1 MRDVLFFIHIPK
13 TAGTSINKMLARNL
27 GSSLICIPHTFL
39 EPPINS
45 RLIKSWLNKSLTS
58 YCVASHR
65 LTIDIPLGP
74 QDNFNGFAF
83 AVIREPVEWF
93 LSNFYYTR
101 LQGIVS
107 FGGSELVSSPAE
119 YLDLIESRG
128 KFLSQFRALT
138 GESSDLGHVR
148 QLIDQGKLC
157 LIPQDNLELGLA
169 LLHYRFPRLLK
180 DVSLEQLNINN
191 SRPAYAVSQD
201 FQEHFDKLFANDL
214 ELYQIAK
221 ESMQIELA
229 RHNPDKLK
237 FLTNIF
243 RLKSMVRS
251 VLISPPQRIA
261 SRLNNAFQRL

>member
-1 MRDVLFFIHIPK
+1 M
-13 TAGTSINKMLARNL
+13 
-27 GSSLICIPHTFL
+27 
-39 EPPINS
+39 
-45 RLIKSWLNKSLTS
+45 
-58 YCVASHR
+58 
-65 LTIDIPLGP
+65 
-74 QDNFNGFAF
+74 
-83 AVIREPVEWF
+83 
-93 LSNFYYTR
+93 
-101 LQGIVS
+101 S

-148 QLIDQGKLC
+148 QLIVQGKLC

-201 FQEHFDKLFANDL
+201 FQKHFDKLFANDL
-214 ELYQIAK
+214 ELYKIAK

-261 SRLNNAFQRL
+261 SRLNNANQRL